1 MASHSSDLIVSVSG
15 IRGIIGAGL
24 SPAPALAFAQAL
36 GVRAVRFDDPAALA
50 AFDWGA
56 EWRTPEP
63 LLVELIVDPAV
74 VPPILSRTRV
84 LGLTERVT

>member
-1 MASHSSDLIVSVSG
+1 
-15 IRGIIGAGL
+15 
-24 SPAPALAFAQAL
+24 
-36 GVRAVRFDDPAALA
+36 VRFDDLAALA